1 VCATSAPAAGAN
13 REPLTISGGAA
24 HLIGMARIEGSSR
37 PGLFGRWVYWVARR
51 RFGRVPEPTRIMAHN
66 RWAFAAM
73 CMYEA
78 LLPKAHALGGRG
90 KELASILAAMRVGC
104 PF

>member
-1 VCATSAPAAGAN
+1 
-13 REPLTISGGAA
+13 
-24 HLIGMARIEGSSR
+24 MARIEGSSR
-37 PGLFGRWVYWVARR
+37 PGLFGRLVYWVARR
-51 RFGRVPEPTRIMAHN
+51 RFGRVPEPMRITAHN

-73 CMYEA
+73 SMYEGFLERA
-78 LLPKAHALGGRG
+78 QTLDGRG